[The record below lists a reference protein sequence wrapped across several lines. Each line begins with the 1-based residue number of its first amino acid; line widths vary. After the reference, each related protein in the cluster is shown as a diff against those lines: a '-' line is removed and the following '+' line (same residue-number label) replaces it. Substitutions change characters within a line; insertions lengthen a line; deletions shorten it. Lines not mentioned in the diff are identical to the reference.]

1 MYEYDLIVVGAG
13 PYGRSIAAHATAA
26 GLHLRLLGR
35 RTQRAALPVD
45 ERKVTAVRP
54 YGRDGFEVVTAD
66 GESMRTRTVALA
78 LGPNPLTEPALP
90 AREFRPHSPC
100 GEADRAGPAP
110 ARHKRFYAA
119 HPALFR
125 RLPTFVR
132 VLLTDRPTGP
142 MSGGT
147 TRYRASTDRVTVLS
161 MPVRRR
167 LSRTPDAPPW
177 VDTRFES
184 AHPGLFFAGLLTA
197 AFFGPAIRSAHGAE
211 FTARRVL
218 KGVRRRLGTRPR

>member
-26 GLHLRLLGR
+26 GLRLRLLGR
-35 RTQRAALPVD
+35 RT
-45 ERKVTAVRP
+45 VTAVRP
-54 YGRDGFEVVTAD
+54 YGRDGFEVVTED
-66 GESMRTRTVALA
+66 GESLHTRTVVLA
-78 LGPNPLTEPALP
+78 LGPAPLTELP
-90 AREFRPHSPC
+90 TPPSEFPHN
-100 GEADRAGPAP
+100 GEPHP
-110 ARHKRFYAA
+110 NRFYAS

-125 RLPTFVR
+125 RLPTVIR
-132 VLLTDRPTGP
+132 LLLTEGHSNT
-142 MSGGT
+142 
-147 TRYRASTDRVTVLS
+147 STDRVTLLS

-218 KGVRRRLGTRPR
+218 RGVHRRLGKQQR

>member
-26 GLHLRLLGR
+26 GLRLRLLGR
-35 RTQRAALPVD
+35 APAPVD
-45 ERKVTAVRP
+45 DRRVTAVRP

-66 GESMRTRTVALA
+66 GESLRTRTVALA
-78 LGPNPLTEPALP
+78 VGPTPFEEPRSIP
-90 AREFRPHSPC
+90 QPPPPPGQFPF
-100 GEADRAGPAP
+100 AP
-110 ARHKRFYAA
+110 T

-125 RLPTFVR
+125 RLPTVVR
-132 VLLTDRPTGP
+132 VLLADRL
-142 MSGGT
+142 T
-147 TRYRASTDRVTVLS
+147 TAAGYRPSTERVTLLS

-184 AHPGLFFAGLLTA
+184 AHPGLFFAGLLTT
-197 AFFGPAIRSAHGAE
+197 AFFGPLMGSALGAD
-211 FTARRVL
+211 FTARRIL
-218 KGVRRRLGTRPR
+218 KGVRRRLGTGPSAPSV

>member
-26 GLHLRLLGR
+26 GLNLRLLGR
-35 RTQRAALPVD
+35 RTRRAALPVD
-45 ERKVTAVRP
+45 ERTVDERTVTAVRP
-54 YGRDGFEVVTAD
+54 YGRDGFEVVTED

-78 LGPNPLTEPALP
+78 LGAALFTEHPTP
-90 AREFRPHSPC
+90 TSEFPPREARRN
-100 GEADRAGPAP
+100 
-110 ARHKRFYAA
+110 RFYAA

-132 VLLTDRPTGP
+132 ILLTDRPTGHT
-142 MSGGT
+142 S
-147 TRYRASTDRVTVLS
+147 ASTERVTVLS

-218 KGVRRRLGTRPR
+218 KGVRRRLGTRLR

>member
-1 MYEYDLIVVGAG
+1 MDADMYEYDLIVVGAG

-26 GLHLRLLGR
+26 GLRLRLLGR
-35 RTQRAALPVD
+35 RARHTTAAVD
-45 ERKVTAVRP
+45 ERTVTAVRP
-54 YGRDGFEVVTAD
+54 YGREGFEVVTED
-66 GESMRTRTVALA
+66 GESLRTRTVALA
-78 LGPNPLTEPALP
+78 LGATPFRENAELPTPA
-90 AREFRPHSPC
+90 AEF
-100 GEADRAGPAP
+100 G
-110 ARHKRFYAA
+110 FVAA

-132 VLLTDRPTGP
+132 VLLTDRAGAAA
-142 MSGGT
+142 G
-147 TRYRASTDRVTVLS
+147 YRPSTDRVTLLS

-218 KGVRRRLGTRPR
+218 KGVHRRLGPRSRPVRVKSSPIG

>member
-26 GLHLRLLGR
+26 GLRLRLLGR
-35 RTQRAALPVD
+35 RAQRTADA
-45 ERKVTAVRP
+45 RTVTAVRP
-54 YGRDGFEVVTAD
+54 YGRDGFEVVTED
-66 GESMRTRTVALA
+66 GESMRTRTVVLA
-78 LGPNPLTEPALP
+78 LGPAPLAELP
-90 AREFRPHSPC
+90 ARAGKLPC
-100 GEADRAGPAP
+100 GAP
-110 ARHKRFYAA
+110 RPGRFGAT

-125 RLPTFVR
+125 RLPTVVR
-132 VLLTDRPTGP
+132 LLLTARPADPTG
-142 MSGGT
+142 
-147 TRYRASTDRVTVLS
+147 AATDGVTVLS

-218 KGVRRRLGTRPR
+218 RGVRRRLGRRRR

>member
-1 MYEYDLIVVGAG
+1 MYEYDLIVVGTG
-13 PYGRSIAAHATAA
+13 PYGRSIAAHATAE
-26 GLHLRLLGR
+26 GLRLRHLGR
-35 RTQRAALPVD
+35 RARRAAD
-45 ERKVTAVRP
+45 DRTVTAVRP
-54 YGRDGFEVVTAD
+54 YGRDGFEVVTED
-66 GESMRTRTVALA
+66 GESMRTRTVVLA
-78 LGPNPLTEPALP
+78 LGPAQLTQLPTPAS
-90 AREFRPHSPC
+90 EFRR
-100 GEADRAGPAP
+100 GETHRN
-110 ARHKRFYAA
+110 RFCAT

-125 RLPTFVR
+125 RLPTVVR
-132 VLLTDRPTGP
+132 LLLSDTDPT
-142 MSGGT
+142 SA
-147 TRYRASTDRVTVLS
+147 RTDRVTLLS

-218 KGVRRRLGTRPR
+218 KGVRRRLGARPR